1 MHNLSKVTLEEIE
14 NLNSPVFIKE
24 NELII
29 KNLARKKT
37 PDLHDFTVE
46 FYKILREE
54 IRPILD
60 KLRK

>member
-46 FYKILREE
+46 FYKILR
-54 IRPILD
+54 
-60 KLRK
+60 KK